1 MADISIPFSSSEA
14 SPIFRIRLV
23 AESDGIMNGGL
34 AQVGSDGVSW
44 AMRSATA

>member
-23 AESDGIMNGGL
+23 AESDGIMKGGL